1 MTRLAIAAAALVAL
15 LGASRAQALT
25 LEPIGRFDH
34 PTYVTSDPGDAN
46 RLFIT
51 EREGKIQ
58 LVVGGIAHTFVDL
71 SGEVEC
77 NGSCQGERGLMSVAL
92 APDFDSSG
100 HLFVQYANDET
111 GTIHVDEL
119 TAAPDRET
127 ASTSTLA
134 SVFSVPHSQQS
145 NHNGGQLQFGPD
157 GMLYSSTGDGG
168 GGNDELHNSQN
179 PASKLGKILRVSPQ
193 PNQTP
198 AVWSLGLRNPFRFSF
213 DRESGDMAIGDVGQ
227 SAREEVDLARSPGP
241 GLVGGENANYGWNC
255 REGFIA
261 GPATDEGCESS
272 QPSDFVE
279 PVFDYPHSKEAD
291 VPGAAS
297 RCAIIG
303 GYVVRDPALGELFG
317 HYLYADL
324 CGGAIRSLRLPAPGE
339 AVASDDCWTGLK
351 VSSPVSFGED
361 AARRVYVVTEGGEV
375 MRIAG
380 TPLATCPTP
389 APPSPPTGGGTGS
402 GGGSSSGGSPPTASK
417 NGGNNGKAK
426 GHGKNKGARRTTLK
440 LSASRAAVR
449 RGHRVVL
456 TAHLGPCAGRAGEL
470 VKLRRG
476 GRPNGSA
483 KLDKGCS
490 ASFVRRIRHRS
501 TFTATVAASGNFAA
515 ARAPR
520 LTVAVLPQR

>member
-1 MTRLAIAAAALVAL
+1 MRRLFPLTLLLLL
-15 LGASRAQALT
+15 LGAGSAQALT
-25 LEPIGRFDH
+25 LESLGPFSK

-46 RLFIT
+46 RLFVT

-58 LVVGGIAHTFVDL
+58 LLVGGIAHTFVDL

-77 NGSCQGERGLMSVAL
+77 NGSCQGERGLMSVAP
-92 APDFDSSG
+92 APDFDTSG

-134 SVFSVPHSQQS
+134 SVFTVAHSQQA

-179 PASKLGKILRVSPQ
+179 PASLLGKILRVSPQ
-193 PNQTP
+193 APATP
-198 AVWSLGLRNPFRFSF
+198 QVWSLGLRNPFRFSF
-213 DRESGDMAIGDVGQ
+213 DRETGDMAIGDVGQ
-227 SAREEVDLARSPGP
+227 GAREEIDLARSPGP

-255 REGFIA
+255 REGFLA
-261 GPATDEGCESS
+261 GPASDEGCAGSM
-272 QPSDFVE
+272 PSDFVE

-291 VPGAAS
+291 VPGGAS

-303 GYVVRDPALGELFG
+303 GYVVRDPNLGELFG

-324 CGGAIRSLRLPAPGE
+324 CSGAIRALRLPAAGE
-339 AVASDDCWTGLK
+339 ATASGDCWTGLE
-351 VSSPVSFGED
+351 VTNPVSFGED
-361 AARRVYVVTEGGEV
+361 AARRLYVVTEGGEV
-375 MRIAG
+375 MRLAG
-380 TPLATCPTP
+380 QPPANCP
-389 APPSPPTGGGTGS
+389 APAPAGSGSSGTGGS
-402 GGGSSSGGSPPTASK
+402 GGTAPAPTVTGAK
-417 NGGNNGKAK
+417 NKRNGKAK
-426 GHGKNKGARRTTLK
+426 GHGKSKSPRPATLTLDPSRT
-440 LSASRAAVR
+440 AVR
-449 RGHRVVL
+449 RGGRVVL
-456 TAHLGPCAGRAGEL
+456 TAHLSPCKGRAGER

-483 KLDKGCS
+483 SLGRHCT

-501 TFTATVAASGNFAA
+501 TFTAAVAAGAGFAA
-515 ARAPR
+515 AHSPR
-520 LTVAVLPQR
+520 LRVGVLPNRDR